1 MRVSSVL
8 ILALSTAACNK
19 EITAAPPAALREVT
33 VEATQFTPNN
43 VTIREGGTVRF
54 SFLGTAHN
62 VIFTEQAGRPENI
75 EVPIANIT
83 LDRVFG
89 EEGTYAYT
97 CSEHQTMTGTVTVR
111 AVTETVEE

>member
-1 MRVSSVL
+1 MRLSFVL
-8 ILALSTAACNK
+8 LLGFFALGCNK

-62 VIFTEQAGRPENI
+62 VIFTEQPNRPENI
-75 EVPIANIT
+75 EVAIANIT
-83 LDRVFG
+83 LDRVFAV
-89 EEGTYAYT
+89 EGTYAYT
-97 CSEHQTMTGTVTVR
+97 CSEHQSMTGTVTVR
-111 AVTETVEE
+111 AVATTDE